1 MATSEEFDRRLADAA
16 REMASEPSTQDTLAR
31 AVAVAVDLIE
41 GCDLVG
47 VSVVHQDRIDTPAA
61 NDETMRLIDEAQ
73 FEMRQGPC
81 FDALQDFETV
91 SSNDLGRDERWP
103 QWGPRMV
110 EEAGVRSCLCF
121 RLFTTG
127 SSLGALNLYSH
138 DTHGFTAA
146 DVETGLALGAQIA
159 IALEASQHDE
169 FLAGL
174 SHRTVIGQAQGI
186 LMERYRLTADAAFHL
201 LVRFSHSLDL
211 KLYEVAAKVVAT
223 GHVSDHDLPSGR
235 G

>member
-1 MATSEEFDRRLADAA
+1 MTTSSEFERRLAAAA
-16 REMASEPSTQDTLAR
+16 REMAAETSTEDTLSR

-61 NDETMRLIDEAQ
+61 NDETLRLIDEAQ

-91 SSNDLGRDERWP
+91 SSDDLGSDQRWP
-103 QWGPRMV
+103 LWGPRMV
-110 EEAGVRSCLCF
+110 EEARVRSCLCF

-127 SSLGALNLYSH
+127 SSLGALNLYSY
-138 DTHGFTAA
+138 DTHGFTSA
-146 DVETGLALGAQIA
+146 DVETGLALGAQVA
-159 IALEASQHDE
+159 IALEASQREDV
-169 FLAGL
+169 LSDL

-186 LMERYRLTADAAFHL
+186 LMERYHLTADVAFL
-201 LVRFSHSLDL
+201 VLVRFSSSLGM
-211 KLYEVAAKVVAT
+211 KIHEVASQVVAS
-223 GHVSDHDLPSGR
+223 GHVPDHELPSGA